1 MREPPESPQ
10 FPPQAPTADDGGPES
25 LEGYLVLRR
34 SHVYMALLPLALVA
48 GIAIG
53 YLAWG
58 GAPAQPEQTTA
69 PASNPGDPR
78 RIEVSTDDDPSLG
91 PPDAPVVIVEFSDYN
106 CPYCRRFHHETFR
119 PLLEAYSGQIRFV
132 YRDFPIT
139 SQESFNAAQA
149 AECAEDQGGYWEFHD
164 ALFSGRHG
172 LGLEAYRSYANE
184 LGLDAEELVRCVEEG
199 RHAQEVQADARYASQ
214 LGVSG
219 TPTFFINGIPLVGA
233 QPLERFTELIDA
245 ELD

>member
-1 MREPPESPQ
+1 M
-10 FPPQAPTADDGGPES
+10 
-25 LEGYLVLRR
+25 EGYLVLRR
-34 SHVYMALLPLALVA
+34 SHVYMAILPLALVA

-58 GAPAQPEQTTA
+58 GTPAQPARTTA
-69 PASNPGDPR
+69 PVSDPGQPGDPR
-78 RIEVSTDDDPSLG
+78 RVQVSEDDDAALG
-91 PPDAPVVIVEFSDYN
+91 PPDAPIVIVEFSDYN
-106 CPYCRRFHHETFR
+106 CPYCRRFHQETFR

-149 AECAEDQGGYWEFHD
+149 AECAGDQGGYWEFHD

-172 LGLEAYRSYANE
+172 LGLEAYRSYADE
-184 LGLDAEELVRCVEEG
+184 LGLDAQELVRCVEEG
-199 RHAQEVQADARYASQ
+199 RYAQEVQADARYASQ

-233 QPLERFTELIDA
+233 QPLERFTQVIDS